1 MKSRKKFPV
10 NSVDTPSCNTG
21 RRRFIERMGKV
32 GMGVLVT
39 SSYSVVSL
47 SSFSC
52 SDIVSPDTDFNR
64 AGYGYYIH

>member
-1 MKSRKKFPV
+1 
-10 NSVDTPSCNTG
+10 
-21 RRRFIERMGKV
+21 
-32 GMGVLVT
+32 MGVLVT

-52 SDIVSPDTDFNR
+52 SDVVSPDTDFNR